1 MKMSKRIASLLITV
15 NMLLGMMTVFAGA
28 AGATI
33 KLTSQRADYFEFE
46 YTGAEKNSW
55 VGIYYENETPSANL
69 DALIWI
75 SAEEGT
81 GKGYLSNGAISDIQ
95 AGKGGAR
102 FSDAYTN
109 LAAGNY
115 KICLFAGS
123 EEAANRNYNVLAT
136 AKFTVK
142 KYDVAK
148 DKKSTYLSD
157 LKMVS
162 FVNYKQ
168 TSKDLEPDKDGNKL
182 TLEDLK
188 GNRPFM
194 DRQNGGFDEAVGG
207 TGYLY
212 YGSDETANTNVTI
225 NVGGRYYEKGVSL
238 AIAKIEDRPDELKL
252 KDFYGKDE
260 KWCEAVF
267 DVSGLDINTFSCVF
281 GKNALGQKGNS
292 IGGCEILA
300 DDKVIFISA
309 APTVDKE
316 DSTKRVGMDK
326 KAAINVKCEVPAGTK
341 TITLRAYSINKGHGD
356 GGVAF
361 ADAKVYKASSAATG
375 DMGIAVS
382 AIALVV
388 AASAAA
394 VALSKKH

>member
-15 NMLLGMMTVFAGA
+15 IMLLGMMTVFAGA

-33 KLTSQRADYFEFE
+33 KLTSFKSDYFEFE
-46 YTGAEKNSW
+46 YTGAGKDSW
-55 VGIYYENETPSANL
+55 VGLYHYEDTPSANSP
-69 DALIWI
+69 ALIWV
-75 SAEEGT
+75 SVSEGS
-81 GKGYLSNGAISDIQ
+81 GKSHMSNGAISDNQ
-95 AGKGGAR
+95 EDRGGAK
-102 FSDAYTN
+102 FPGAYTN
-109 LAAGNY
+109 LAAGDY
-115 KICLFAGS
+115 KICLFADS
-123 EEAANRNYNVLAT
+123 NYDVIAT
-136 AKFTVK
+136 AKFTIK

-162 FVNYKQ
+162 FVNYTY
-168 TSKDLEPDKDGNKL
+168 TSKDLEGLP
-182 TLEDLK
+182 LEK
-188 GNRPFM
+188 MGASRPFM
-194 DRQNGGFDEAVGG
+194 DRQNGGYDETVGG
-207 TGYLY
+207 TKFLY
-212 YGSDETANTNVTI
+212 YADKETENTNVTI
-225 NVGGRYYEKGVSL
+225 NVGGRYYEKGVSFQ
-238 AIAKIEDRPDELKL
+238 ISKIENRPDELAF
-252 KDFYGKDE
+252 KDFYGKEE
-260 KWCEAVF
+260 KWGEVVF

-281 GKNALGQKGNS
+281 GKNALGQIGNS

-341 TITLRAYSINKGHGD
+341 TITLRAYSINKTHAD

>member
-1 MKMSKRIASLLITV
+1 MSKRIASLLITV
-15 NMLLGMMTVFAGA
+15 IMLLGMMTVFAGA

-33 KLTSQRADYFEFE
+33 KLTSFKSDYFEFE
-46 YTGAEKNSW
+46 YTGAGKDSW
-55 VGIYYENETPSANL
+55 VGIYYENETPSANTP
-69 DALIWI
+69 ALIWI
-75 SAEEGT
+75 SVAEGD
-81 GKGYLSNGAISDIQ
+81 GKNHMSNGAIYGDQ
-95 AGKGGAR
+95 DGKGGSR
-102 FSDAYTN
+102 FPGQYTN

-115 KICLFAGS
+115 KLCLFADS
-123 EEAANRNYNVLAT
+123 NYDVIAT
-136 AKFTVK
+136 AKFTIK

-148 DKKSTYLSD
+148 DKKSIYLSD

-168 TSKDLEPDKDGNKL
+168 TSKDLVPDKDGNAL
-182 TLEDLK
+182 TLEDMK
-188 GNRPFM
+188 ANRPFM
-194 DRQNGGFDEAVGG
+194 DRQNGGYDESVGG
-207 TGYLY
+207 KDYLY
-212 YGSDETANTNVTI
+212 YGTTETPNANVTI

-238 AIAKIEDRPDELKL
+238 AIAKIEDRPDELKF

-281 GKNALGQKGNS
+281 GKNALGQNGNS

>member
-15 NMLLGMMTVFAGA
+15 IMLLGMMTVF

-81 GKGYLSNGAISDIQ
+81 GKGYLSNGAISDNQ

-102 FSDAYTN
+102 FSGAYTN

-168 TSKDLEPDKDGNKL
+168 TSKDLESGDL
-182 TLEDLK
+182 TLEDMLL
-188 GNRPFM
+188 P
-194 DRQNGGFDEAVGG
+194 RQWQATASLLMIFLTSIPLSRG
-207 TGYLY
+207 TFRT
-212 YGSDETANTNVTI
+212 STSSF
-225 NVGGRYYEKGVSL
+225 R
-238 AIAKIEDRPDELKL
+238 
-252 KDFYGKDE
+252 
-260 KWCEAVF
+260 
-267 DVSGLDINTFSCVF
+267 
-281 GKNALGQKGNS
+281 
-292 IGGCEILA
+292 
-300 DDKVIFISA
+300 SA
-309 APTVDKE
+309 A
-316 DSTKRVGMDK
+316 
-326 KAAINVKCEVPAGTK
+326 
-341 TITLRAYSINKGHGD
+341 
-356 GGVAF
+356 
-361 ADAKVYKASSAATG
+361 
-375 DMGIAVS
+375 
-382 AIALVV
+382 
-388 AASAAA
+388 
-394 VALSKKH
+394 

>member
-15 NMLLGMMTVFAGA
+15 IMLLGMLTVFASA

-33 KLTSQRADYFEFE
+33 KLTSFKSDYFEFE
-46 YTGAEKNSW
+46 YTGAGKDSW
-55 VGIYYENETPSANL
+55 VGIYYENETPSANTP
-69 DALIWI
+69 ALIWI
-75 SAEEGT
+75 SVAEGD
-81 GKGYLSNGAISDIQ
+81 GKNHMSNGAIHDDQ
-95 AGKGGAR
+95 DGKGGSR
-102 FSDAYTN
+102 FPGAYTN

-115 KICLFAGS
+115 KICLFADG
-123 EEAANRNYNVLAT
+123 NYDVIAT
-136 AKFTVK
+136 AKFTIK

-168 TSKDLEPDKDGNKL
+168 TSKDLESGDL

-188 GNRPFM
+188 ANRPFM
-194 DRQNGGFDEAVGG
+194 DRQNGGYDESVGG

-267 DVSGLDINTFSCVF
+267 DISGLDINTFSCVF

-326 KAAINVKCEVPAGTK
+326 KDAINVKCEVPAGTK

-375 DMGIAVS
+375 NMGIAVS

>member
-15 NMLLGMMTVFAGA
+15 IMLLGMMTVFAGA

-33 KLTSQRADYFEFE
+33 KLTSFKSDYFEFE
-46 YTGAEKNSW
+46 YTGAGKDSW
-55 VGIYYENETPSANL
+55 VGIFYENETPSANTP
-69 DALIWI
+69 ALIWV
-75 SAEEGT
+75 SVSEGS
-81 GKGYLSNGAISDIQ
+81 GKSHMSNGAISDNQ
-95 AGKGGAR
+95 EDRGGAK
-102 FSDAYTN
+102 FPGAYTN
-109 LAAGNY
+109 LAAGDY
-115 KICLFAGS
+115 KICLFADS
-123 EEAANRNYNVLAT
+123 NYDVIAT
-136 AKFTVK
+136 AKFTIK

-148 DKKSTYLSD
+148 DKKSTSLSD

-168 TSKDLEPDKDGNKL
+168 TSKDLESGDL

-188 GNRPFM
+188 ANRPFM
-194 DRQNGGFDEAVGG
+194 DRQNGGYDESVGG

-326 KAAINVKCEVPAGTK
+326 KDAINVKCEVPAGTK

-375 DMGIAVS
+375 NMGIAVS